1 MLKRVGV
8 SARGRAGAPK
18 VWLRIAPRKVVRPRT
33 PSFRDASRT
42 TGDHPGELNA
52 GNAGR
57 NQLVIVYPNVKASWR
72 VGARVCR
79 SAEGVVQDSLGR
91 SRATR
96 NTTFERRI
104 KDEG

>member
-18 VWLRIAPRKVVRPRT
+18 VWLRIAPRKVVRPRN

-72 VGARVCR
+72 VGARACR
-79 SAEGVVQDSLGR
+79 SAEGVVEDS
-91 SRATR
+91 SEKSCSA
-96 NTTFERRI
+96 
-104 KDEG
+104 KDPIF

>member
-1 MLKRVGV
+1 MAYGREGVSTCWCVGV
-8 SARGRAGAPK
+8 SKA
-18 VWLRIAPRKVVRPRT
+18 WLRIAPRKVVRPRN

-57 NQLVIVYPNVKASWR
+57 NQPVIVYPNVKASWR

-91 SRATR
+91 SPR
-96 NTTFERRI
+96 NGNKTG
-104 KDEG
+104 DQP